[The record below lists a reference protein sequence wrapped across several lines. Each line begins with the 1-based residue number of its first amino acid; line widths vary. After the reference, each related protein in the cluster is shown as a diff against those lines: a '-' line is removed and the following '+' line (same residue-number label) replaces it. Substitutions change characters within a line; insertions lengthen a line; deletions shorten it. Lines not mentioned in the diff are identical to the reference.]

1 MQERL
6 QNVFRKVFENE
17 SLMISTIT
25 SAKDIRMWDSMTH
38 LQLIAAV
45 EEEFKIKFTFNEVME
60 FETVGDM
67 MKIVKLKLE
76 TRN

>member
-25 SAKDIRMWDSMTH
+25 SATDIRMWDSMTH